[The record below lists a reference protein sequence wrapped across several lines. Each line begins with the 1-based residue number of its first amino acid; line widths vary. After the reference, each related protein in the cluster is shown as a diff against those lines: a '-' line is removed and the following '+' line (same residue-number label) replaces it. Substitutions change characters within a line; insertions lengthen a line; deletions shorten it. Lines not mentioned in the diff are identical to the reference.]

1 MKTMMRYAIPVAAI
15 LIGAA
20 GRAQAGTPLMEAVVP
35 FPFVVNGHTMPAGKY
50 TVERD
55 DVASSVL
62 VLRGEGKHH
71 PEAFVPAVLEETRQ
85 TTDRHPT
92 LTFERKGDEY
102 RLKQLRDDERE
113 QWDVTR

>member
-1 MKTMMRYAIPVAAI
+1 MKTMMRYAIPVAAM
-15 LIGAA
+15 LFGAA

-71 PEAFVPAVLEETRQ
+71 PETFVPAIHEETRPNA
-85 TTDRHPT
+85 DRHPT
-92 LTFERKGDEY
+92 LTFERTGDQY
-102 RLKQLRDDERE
+102 RLKQVRDDESER
-113 QWDVTR
+113 WDVTR

>member
-15 LIGAA
+15 LLGASA
-20 GRAQAGTPLMEAVVP
+20 RAQAGTRLMGAVVP

-62 VLRGEGKHH
+62 VLRGDGKHH
-71 PEAFVPAVLEETRQ
+71 PEVFLPVIHEETRP
-85 TTDRHPT
+85 TADRHPA
-92 LTFERKGDEY
+92 LTFERKGDQY
-102 RLKQLRDDERE
+102 LLKQVRDDERDE
-113 QWDVTR
+113 WDLAR

>member
-1 MKTMMRYAIPVAAI
+1 MRTMMRYAIPVAAI

-35 FPFVVNGHTMPAGKY
+35 FPFIVNGHTMPAGKY

-62 VLRGEGKHH
+62 VLRGEGNIIPRRSSRQFSRR
-71 PEAFVPAVLEETRQ
+71 PERRRIAIR
-85 TTDRHPT
+85 R
-92 LTFERKGDEY
+92 
-102 RLKQLRDDERE
+102 
-113 QWDVTR
+113 

>member
-15 LIGAA
+15 LLSASA
-20 GRAQAGTPLMEAVVP
+20 RAQAGTPMMEAVVP

-62 VLRGEGKHH
+62 VLRGDGKHH
-71 PEAFVPAVLEETRQ
+71 PEVFLPAIHEETRK
-85 TTDRHPT
+85 TADRQPT
-92 LTFERKGDEY
+92 LTFERQGDHY
-102 RLKQLRDDERE
+102 RLAQVRDDESE
-113 QWDVTR
+113 QWDLTR